1 MQTDTAE
8 SLESRS
14 SAPATT
20 KAAGEP
26 ADAHGAWSRNHPY
39 RATVVV
45 NRLLTGEGSEK
56 ETRHIELDLGS
67 SGIEYLPGDSVGIL
81 PHNPGAAVDR
91 VLGQLQ
97 FSGEEPVKDFYGS
110 PTNVRTALTS
120 WLMIGKLS
128 GSTVRAWATQSQC
141 GNLTELLQPGAKDK
155 VDSYLWGR
163 EFIDLLE
170 YCPARLEDPQQLFK
184 ILPRLAPRLYS
195 ISSSQALHGD
205 SVHLS
210 IRVVRYESHGKDRL
224 GVCSGQVGERT
235 PAGGT
240 LPIFVHSNQNFRLPA
255 DPNARVIMIGPG
267 TGLAPFRAYLEDK
280 QAGRGRWPMW
290 LFFGDQRASQDFLY
304 REELEGWQKSGLLDR
319 LDTAFSRDQKFKIYV
334 QDRIRE
340 NAAELWRWLDDG
352 AYFYVCGDSKRM
364 APDVEGAMLKAI
376 ADHSGK
382 GADFANEFLAGM
394 KKQKRY
400 LRDIY

>member
-1 MQTDTAE
+1 MQSETAE
-8 SLESRS
+8 TQESRS
-14 SAPATT
+14 IAPA

-26 ADAHGAWSRNHPY
+26 APGHGAWTRSNPFHSP
-39 RATVVV
+39 VLV

-67 SGIEYLPGDSVGIL
+67 SGIEYLPGDSAGIL
-81 PHNPGAAVDR
+81 PHNPVSAVDR
-91 VLGQLQ
+91 VLQRLC
-97 FSGEEPVKDFYGS
+97 FSGDEPVKDFYGS
-110 PTNVRTALTS
+110 PTNVRAALTS

-128 GSTVRAWATQSQC
+128 GSTLRAWIAESQC
-141 GNLTELLQPGAKDK
+141 DALADLLQPGAKDK
-155 VDSYLWGR
+155 IDNFLWGR

-170 YCPARLEDPQQLFK
+170 NCPTRLEDPQQLFK

-195 ISSSQALHGD
+195 ISSSQALHPNT
-205 SVHLS
+205 VHLS
-210 IRVVRYESHGKDRL
+210 IRVVRYESHGRDRL

-235 PAGGT
+235 PPGGM

-255 DPNARVIMIGPG
+255 DPDARVIMVGPG
-267 TGLAPFRAYLEDK
+267 TGLAPFRAYLEHK
-280 QAGRGRWPMW
+280 QAGCGRWPMW
-290 LFFGDQRASQDFLY
+290 LFFGDQRESQDFLY
-304 REELEGWQKSGLLDR
+304 RDEMLAWQKSGVLDR
-319 LDTAFSRDQKFKIYV
+319 LDTAFSRDQAHKIYV
-334 QDRIRE
+334 QDRVRE
-340 NAAELWRWLDDG
+340 HAEELWRWLDEG

-364 APDVEGAMLKAI
+364 APDVEAAMLKAI

-382 GADFANEFLAGM
+382 GPDYANEFLAGM